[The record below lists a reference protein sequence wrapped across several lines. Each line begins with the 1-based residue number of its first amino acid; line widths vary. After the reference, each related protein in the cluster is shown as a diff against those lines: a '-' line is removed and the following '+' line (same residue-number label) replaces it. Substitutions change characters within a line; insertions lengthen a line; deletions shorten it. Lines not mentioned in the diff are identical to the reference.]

1 MKKFF
6 AAVILSLVPCSLFL
20 TACGENSQAT
30 PATVKQAAQV
40 QRSLTI
46 QINGKNF
53 SAALED
59 NPSARAFA
67 ERLPLEVN
75 MIELN
80 GNEKYFYLDADLPSD
95 SVSVERIHAGDLM
108 LFGSN
113 CVVLFYKDFA
123 TSYTYTRLGKLN
135 DPADLEK
142 ILGAGTV
149 RVTFKK

>member
-1 MKKFF
+1 MQ
-6 AAVILSLVPCSLFL
+6 S
-20 TACGENSQAT
+20 
-30 PATVKQAAQV
+30 
-40 QRSLTI
+40 SLTI

-59 NPSARAFA
+59 NLSARAFA

-123 TSYTYTRLGKLN
+123 TSYSYTRLGKLDN
-135 DPADLEK
+135 PADLTK
-142 ILGAGTV
+142 TLGAGNV
-149 RVTFKK
+149 RIAFAK

>member
-1 MKKFF
+1 MQ
-6 AAVILSLVPCSLFL
+6 S
-20 TACGENSQAT
+20 
-30 PATVKQAAQV
+30 
-40 QRSLTI
+40 SLTI

-59 NPSARAFA
+59 NLSARAFA

-142 ILGAGTV
+142 FLGAGTV